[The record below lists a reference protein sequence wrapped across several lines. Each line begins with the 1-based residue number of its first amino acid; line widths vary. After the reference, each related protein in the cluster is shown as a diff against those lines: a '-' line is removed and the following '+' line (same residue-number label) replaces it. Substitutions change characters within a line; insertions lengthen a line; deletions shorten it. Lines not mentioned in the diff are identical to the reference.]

1 MWNEL
6 NTCRRHAHR
15 SFYNSQRFTLN
26 ITRADMIKAGYS
38 PSVRLFEAAAC
49 GTPIISDY
57 WEGIDSLFETGSE
70 ILIAGSPEDTVRY
83 LKDIDE
89 VKRKSIG
96 ENARRTVLSRHT
108 AAHRA
113 AELIVYY
120 EELKKKKTASP
131 VKEIK
136 HS

>member
-1 MWNEL
+1 
-6 NTCRRHAHR
+6 
-15 SFYNSQRFTLN
+15 
-26 ITRADMIKAGYS
+26 
-38 PSVRLFEAAAC
+38 
-49 GTPIISDY
+49 
-57 WEGIDSLFETGSE
+57 
-70 ILIAGSPEDTVRY
+70 LIAGSPEDTVRY

-136 HS
+136 QS